1 MELVDSLGYRH
12 QIFPV
17 SPLKMKP
24 FTSYFF
30 PPLGVKEKS
39 YSAWGNGKGCNP
51 DFSRGEKSGE
61 FTDTIET
68 GKKWI
73 PEPSRGEARRI
84 GVFP

>member
-30 PPLGVKEKS
+30 SPSV
-39 YSAWGNGKGCNP
+39 
-51 DFSRGEKSGE
+51 SRKKAILHGEMERVVTLIFQEGEKSEE